1 MQRSA
6 QPLSPTTNS
15 ADAARHLAAG
25 IQSFNH
31 WRLDVMDHVDAALA
45 ADPDFPMAHILKG
58 LAMAGGRSAAYQP
71 IVDAAYAAAKP
82 FAADINPHE
91 RLYLEA
97 LAYLKDQRQT
107 ETAACYETIVAAH
120 PTDLLAHR
128 LVQQELFWMGE
139 ADWMRGL
146 VERAAPAW
154 AEDLPD
160 YPLFLSVRSF
170 SNEEAGHYEAAE
182 RYGRQ
187 AVEADPTD
195 PWGAHAVAHVLIMQG
210 RIGDGI
216 DWLEPL
222 TGNWAGKNQIVHHLW
237 WHLCLFLLEQGA
249 HDRILALYDEEVRN
263 PDSPLVQAVPDAYI
277 DVQNAAALLLR
288 LELRG
293 VDVGDRWQPMDDVA
307 QGRIDNH
314 QSPFTSAHAAIILAA
329 AGNDKAAQSLI
340 DSMEDYAAAA
350 PGPLGLAFESAAIP
364 ASRAAIA
371 HRRGDD
377 ETVIAQLMPYRR
389 RLWLMGGSH
398 AQRDI
403 FFQVLVDS
411 CRRQGRGDLLRIL
424 MEEIGE
430 IGFHGVD
437 QRTLYGEAARLAHA

>member
-1 MQRSA
+1 MQQIA
-6 QPLSPTTNS
+6 TPLSPTTNS
-15 ADAARHLAAG
+15 ADAARHLSAG
-25 IQSFNH
+25 IRSFNH
-31 WRLDVMDHVDAALA
+31 WQLDVMDHVDAALA
-45 ADPDFPMAHILKG
+45 ADPDFAMAHILKG
-58 LAMAGGRSAAYQP
+58 LAMVGARSAAYQP
-71 IVDAAYAAAKP
+71 VVDAAYAAAKP
-82 FAADINPHE
+82 FAADISPHE
-91 RLYLEA
+91 RLYLDA
-97 LAYLKDQRQT
+97 LAHLKDQRPA
-107 ETAACYETIVAAH
+107 EAATCYEYIVAAH

-139 ADWMRGL
+139 ADWMRSL

-154 AEDLPD
+154 TSELAD

-187 AVEADPTD
+187 AIEADPTD

-210 RIGDGI
+210 RIDDGI

-222 TGNWAGKNQIVHHLW
+222 TGNWTGSNQIVHHLW
-237 WHLCLFLLEQGA
+237 WHLCLFLLEQDA
-249 HDRILALYDEEVRN
+249 HDRILTLYDEEVRN
-263 PDSPLVQAVPDAYI
+263 PNSPLVQAVPDAYI

-293 VDVGDRWQPMDDVA
+293 VDVGDRWQPLDAVA
-307 QGRIDNH
+307 QGRVDNH

-329 AGNDKAAQSLI
+329 TANDSAAQDLI
-340 DSMEDYAAAA
+340 DGMEDYAVSA
-350 PGPLGLAFESAAIP
+350 PGPVGLAFKSAAIP
-364 ASRAAIA
+364 ASRAAVA

-377 ETVIAQLMPYRR
+377 ETVVAQLMPCRR
-389 RLWLMGGSH
+389 RLWMMGGSH

-411 CRRQGRGDLLRIL
+411 CRRLGRGDLLRIL
-424 MEEIGE
+424 VDEIGE
-430 IGFHGVD
+430 IGFYNVD
-437 QRTLYGEAARLAHA
+437 QRTLYSDAARLAS